1 MTRKPASPATR
12 PASPAPRRRRDAPRP
27 DAPARQPDA
36 GSPPPPQDIG
46 GIGSD
51 LGPDLGPG
59 LGGEFGRS
67 YEARARRLPG
77 PRPVRRGGGRAPVV
91 AAARGVRVALAGM
104 AVLVV
109 AACAST
115 TRIDTQW
122 SDPEFAGRTLQGRRV
137 LVACDASDV
146 AIRRA
151 CQQRLEVEVTAQ
163 GASVVAGP
171 EMAHPSPG
179 RQAAAT
185 HLLPAAREARA
196 DAVLAASVVPDSF
209 VVDPGPSVG
218 IGVGGFGGGRVGWGG
233 GVGVSV
239 PIGEPQRRTGY
250 AANATLTDT
259 ASGRLMW
266 SAKASAPA
274 SRDADEQAGGLAKAV
289 VESARKAGLF

>member
-27 DAPARQPDA
+27 DAPARRPDA
-36 GSPPPPQDIG
+36 GSPPPPEDSG

-59 LGGEFGRS
+59 LGREIGRS
-67 YEARARRLPG
+67 YEARAARCRRLPCL
-77 PRPVRRGGGRAPVV
+77 RPARRRGGRVVAVGRA
-91 AAARGVRVALAGM
+91 ALAGV
-104 AVLVV
+104 AALVV
-109 AACAST
+109 AGCAST
-115 TRIDTQW
+115 TRIETQW
-122 SDPEFAGRTLQGRRV
+122 SDPEFAGRSLQGRRV

-151 CQQRLEVEVTAQ
+151 CQQRLEAEVTAQ
-163 GASVVAGP
+163 GASAVAGP
-171 EMAHPSPG
+171 ELTHPSPG

-250 AANATLTDT
+250 AASATLTDT

-274 SRDADEQAGGLAKAV
+274 NRDADEQAGELARAV
-289 VESARKAGLF
+289 VRSARDAGLF